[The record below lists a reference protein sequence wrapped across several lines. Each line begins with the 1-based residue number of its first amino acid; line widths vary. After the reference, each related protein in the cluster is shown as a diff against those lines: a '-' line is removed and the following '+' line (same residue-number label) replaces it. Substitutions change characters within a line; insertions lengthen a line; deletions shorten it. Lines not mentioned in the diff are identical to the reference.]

1 MEGFPLV
8 LMHSLLF
15 PSMND
20 QGSGKWDCE
29 RLYAQMIMS
38 QISNA
43 WDFLALLGWLKGS
56 HQLWGVGVVNHNG
69 IRTRA
74 LTASKAFQKGDVVL
88 ASSPAHVLHRQDV
101 HGRLVGPKHRMFW
114 WVWEFYSAIV
124 IWCYLQ
130 RGPLRRRMF
139 YLCFFL
145 RLFRWYI
152 AYNVVDIK
160 WGFFL
165 LPARIH
171 WDYTWTVLED
181 LAYTDTTLRAL

>member
-8 LMHSLLF
+8 LMYSLLF

-20 QGSGKWDCE
+20 QGSGKWDCD

-56 HQLWGVGVVNHNG
+56 HQLWGVGVDEPQWDPHT
-69 IRTRA
+69 RTDCIQSLAKGWRCFDQ
-74 LTASKAFQKGDVVL
+74 LTCTRPSSTRCAWQVGGTKAW
-88 ASSPAHVLHRQDV
+88 HV
-101 HGRLVGPKHRMFW
+101 W

-130 RGPLRRRMF
+130 RGLFRRRMF

-152 AYNVVDIK
+152 AYNVGWHQVT
-160 WGFFL
+160 FL
-165 LPARIH
+165 VV
-171 WDYTWTVLED
+171 TS
-181 LAYTDTTLRAL
+181 